1 MHIAMKTFF
10 YTAAGHLEFSL
21 DPFLLNRF
29 EIECSI
35 DFESIK
41 NYIEQNEPYDGMVFF
56 DATCLD
62 GPTLLQLSKQ
72 IQSAYQVF
80 VDPSASLA
88 AFIIQNKSE
97 LFVCDYVSER
107 FGEKQFK
114 ACLDR
119 FKNSIGAVA
128 QNGIFGNYIV
138 LNEKGERTFVHLN
151 DINLIEGFGAYTKVY
166 TTAKV
171 YVVSKT
177 LQKFLNLLPDYF
189 VRTHRSY
196 AVHLMHV
203 KNITGNTLVMNNGSK
218 AKASRLGAQTLMA
231 RMVLAS

>member
-1 MHIAMKTFF
+1 MKSFF
-10 YTAAGHLEFSL
+10 YTAADPLESSI
-21 DPFLLNRF
+21 DSFLLNRF
-29 EIECSI
+29 EMVYGL
-35 DFESIK
+35 DFERIK
-41 NYIEQNEPYDGMVFF
+41 SYIAENEPYQGMVFF
-56 DATCLD
+56 DAACMD
-62 GPTLLQLSKQ
+62 GPTLLELSKQ
-72 IQSAYQVF
+72 IPSAYQVV
-80 VDPSASLA
+80 VDPSVSLA
-88 AFIIQNKSE
+88 AFIIQSQAQLCVN
-97 LFVCDYVSER
+97 DYVSER

-119 FKNSIGAVA
+119 FKNSIGSAT
-128 QNGIFGNYIV
+128 QNARLGNYIV
-138 LNEKGERTFVHLN
+138 LNDKGERRFVHLN